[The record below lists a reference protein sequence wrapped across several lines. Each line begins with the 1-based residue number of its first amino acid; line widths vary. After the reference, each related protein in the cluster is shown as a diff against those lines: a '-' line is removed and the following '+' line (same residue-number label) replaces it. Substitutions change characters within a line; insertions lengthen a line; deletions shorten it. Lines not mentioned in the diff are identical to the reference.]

1 MVHRH
6 KGILHPV
13 ISETFDVELTLL
25 RAEECVSALF
35 SLACSF
41 FLLASPKVQV
51 YTQTPGWGKSNVL
64 LCHVSDFHP
73 PEIMG
78 IFLCVDQRRLVPT

>member
-41 FLLASPKVQV
+41 FFASFPKGSGVHPNTWV
-51 YTQTPGWGKSNVL
+51 GKVK
-64 LCHVSDFHP
+64 CVAVSR
-73 PEIMG
+73 E
-78 IFLCVDQRRLVPT
+78 